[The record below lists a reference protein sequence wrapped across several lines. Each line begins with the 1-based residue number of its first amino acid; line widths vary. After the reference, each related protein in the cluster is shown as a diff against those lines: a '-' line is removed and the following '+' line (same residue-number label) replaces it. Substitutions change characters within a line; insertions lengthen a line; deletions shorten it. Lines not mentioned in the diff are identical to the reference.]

1 MTLNVSRKGLGF
13 AAVLVAVAS
22 ALLFAG
28 SPRQGQGGH
37 TLAQD
42 DPATPVVT
50 PALPATMSVS
60 GHGAVTLI
68 PDTASVVLGV
78 TINGETLSA
87 AQAEATARMEAI
99 TAAVGAAG
107 VEERDIQTTNYS
119 VNVIYDYDNN
129 GNPNRVIGYAVS
141 NQMAVKVRDL
151 DAVGTL
157 LDAVV
162 AEGANQIHGISFF
175 VEDTAA
181 AASQARTLAVEDAMR
196 KADELAAAAGL
207 EVARVTY
214 ITESSSP
221 PPAPYY
227 AGAGADMAESASR
240 AAVPIQAGSS
250 EVSVDVQ
257 MSFELRERAG

>member
-1 MTLNVSRKGLGF
+1 MTLNASTKGL
-13 AAVLVAVAS
+13 ASVAVFVMVAC
-22 ALLFAG
+22 ALLLLFAG
-28 SPRQGQGGH
+28 SPRPGGDAA
-37 TLAQD
+37 AQD
-42 DPATPVVT
+42 DRATPVVT
-50 PALPATMSVS
+50 PPPATMSVS
-60 GHGAVTLI
+60 GHGAVTLE

-78 TINGETLSA
+78 TINAETLSA
-87 AQAEATARMEAI
+87 AQAEATTKMEAI
-99 TAAVGAAG
+99 TAAVRAAG

-129 GNPNRVIGYAVS
+129 GNPNRVIGYGVS

-151 DAVGTL
+151 DAVGSL

-162 AEGANQIHGISFF
+162 AEGANQIHGIGFF
-175 VEDTAA
+175 VEDTGA

-227 AGAGADMAESASR
+227 AGAGADMAESAPR

-257 MSFELRERAG
+257 ISFELRERAA